1 MSLPD
6 IPWDFLRTAS
16 VQSLEDFELTRLNHV
31 DLLKKRLRAQI
42 DEIIAEQSAAN
53 VARML
58 IESWR
63 FREMAGTPPI
73 QVSLFPDGKEEA
85 A

>member
-6 IPWDFLRTAS
+6 IPWEYLRNAS
-16 VQSLEDFELTRLNHV
+16 IQSLEDFELTRLNHV

-63 FREMAGTPPI
+63 FRQMAGTPPI
-73 QVSLFPDGKEEA
+73 QADLFADEEKVA
-85 A
+85 